1 MLLRTAILSKGICRE
16 SKLVPIVY
24 GTFFTPFGDD
34 AILTSLMIH
43 KVTIR
48 NLLFIA
54 MLAVVFGLGY
64 RLWDRRTEPAPE
76 TVVDSLPANADLS
89 LQDIQYTET
98 SEGVRRWTLTAKS
111 GAYEAG
117 QGKSAVQDMR
127 LEFFDKQGQEQMVL
141 TADQGVW
148 LSETGEIEAQGN
160 VVAKTTEGYTLYTE
174 QLAYSSETDQITTH
188 QAVRVKK
195 DSIDLFAHGMRY
207 ELKDRRLTLNSQVR
221 VLFMHGIGN

>member
-1 MLLRTAILSKGICRE
+1 M
-16 SKLVPIVY
+16 PIVY

-34 AILTSLMIH
+34 AILTALMIH

-48 NLLFIA
+48 NLLLIA

-64 RLWDRRTEPAPE
+64 RLWDQRTEPAPDP
-76 TVVDSLPANADLS
+76 VVDSLPANADLS

-98 SEGVRRWTLTAKS
+98 SEGIRRWTLTAKS

-117 QGKSAVQDMR
+117 QGKSAVQNMR
-127 LEFFDKQGQEQMVL
+127 LEFFDKQGDPQMVL
-141 TADQGVW
+141 TADEGLW
-148 LSETGEIEAQGN
+148 LSETGEIEAQGH
-160 VVAKTTEGYTLYTE
+160 VVVKMTEGYTLYTE
-174 QLAYSSETDQITTH
+174 QLGYSTKSDQVSTD

-195 DSIDLFAHGMRY
+195 DNMELSAHGMRY
-207 ELKDRRLTLNSQVR
+207 GLKNRRLMLHSQVK